1 MKDFVI
7 EKRSE
12 PPRFYVDEL
21 EKARMIEFVTY
32 TTVIRHVDEQGA
44 DMRKKV

>member
-12 PPRFYVDEL
+12 PPKIYVDEL
-21 EKARMIEFVTY
+21 EKARVIEFVTY
-32 TTVIRHVDEQGA
+32 TTKITKIIEDKE
-44 DMRKKV
+44 